1 MQPVETNQNQAGQCD
16 IKQKT
21 GERVN
26 GIFFEHVGTFEK
38 IADENKEYES
48 ENFDETVHVT
58 IPCLQF
64 EVGIVRSEKLK
75 YPIGS
80 SGISGKTTLPYLP

>member
-1 MQPVETNQNQAGQCD
+1 M
-16 IKQKT
+16 
-21 GERVN
+21 N

-75 YPIGS
+75 ETESKLSVPKQS
-80 SGISGKTTLPYLP
+80 PKTTCFSFTTYLAFSLLSDK